1 MFRTVAVLAALAATS
16 VTAQPLDPADPANKA
31 VQAYVYLMDAKGNKV
46 LVNTQFW
53 RNDPKYDERAL
64 HRFVDVLAALEKD
77 GFRKNPKA
85 AIDNWDKPEPF
96 ARCFIYMED
105 LGAGAPRKTK
115 EGLVSG
121 SRLWCS
127 ENGASEHE
135 IKASDNPKHVNE
147 VLKYF
152 GEYLARAKKNLHQ

>member
-1 MFRTVAVLAALAATS
+1 MRNTTS
-16 VTAQPLDPADPANKA
+16 A
-31 VQAYVYLMDAKGNKV
+31 
-46 LVNTQFW
+46 
-53 RNDPKYDERAL
+53 AL
-64 HRFVDVLAALEKD
+64 HRFVDVLTALEKD

-105 LGAGAPRKTK
+105 LSTARKTK

-127 ENGASEHE
+127 DNGASEHE